1 MNGTE
6 LILNKD
12 QSLYHLNL
20 KPGDISDLIITVGDP
35 DRVEK
40 VSRHFDSVDLKR
52 SGREFVTHT
61 GTIGS
66 RRVSVVSTGIGTDN
80 VDIVVNELHVLHRA
94 SQGKFYDASQLSFVR
109 LGTSGAV
116 QTDIELDSLLISEFA
131 LGLDTLLQFYRWE
144 HLACEVAEIM
154 RSDDRWRNLPR
165 PYATQTDAGLLEY
178 FNPMADLRGVTIT
191 TPGFYAPQ
199 GRSVNLMPR
208 VVSLVELFQTSRFK
222 GQRITNIE
230 METAGIYG
238 MASLLGHRAI
248 SISAILANRVT
259 GDFSQKP
266 EETVDRMIAKALEI
280 IPDIDS

>member
-20 KPGDISDLIITVGDP
+20 KPGEISDLIITVGDP

-40 VSRHFDSVDLKR
+40 VSRHFDSLELSR
-52 SGREFVTHT
+52 SGREFITHT
-61 GTIGS
+61 GQISG
-66 RRVSVVSTGIGTDN
+66 RRITVISTGIGTDN
-80 VDIVVNELHVLHRA
+80 VDIVLNELHVLHQA
-94 SQGKFYDASQLSFVR
+94 SQGKHYDASQLSIIR

-116 QTDIELDSLLISEFA
+116 QTDIEPDSILISEFA
-131 LGLDTLLQFYRWE
+131 LGLDNLLQFYRWE
-144 HLACEVAEIM
+144 HLACDVAALM
-154 RSDDRWRNLPR
+154 SSDVRWRNLPR
-165 PYATQTDAGLLEY
+165 PYATQADGQLLGIFES
-178 FNPMADLRGVTIT
+178 MADLKGVTAT

-208 VVSLVELFQTSRFK
+208 VTNLLSLLQESFFRE
-222 GQRITNIE
+222 QRITNIE

-248 SISAILANRVT
+248 SISAILANRIT
-259 GDFSQKP
+259 GDFSQQPK
-266 EETVDRMIAKALEI
+266 ETVDKMILKALEI
-280 IPDIDS
+280 IPEIVD

>member
-20 KPGDISDLIITVGDP
+20 KPGEISDLIITVGDP

-40 VSRHFDSVDLKR
+40 VSRHFDSVEIRR
-52 SGREFVTHT
+52 SGREFITHT
-61 GTIGS
+61 GHISG
-66 RRVSVVSTGIGTDN
+66 RRISVISTGIGTDN
-80 VDIVVNELHVLHRA
+80 IDIVLNELQILHQA
-94 SQGKFYDASQLSFVR
+94 SEGQFYDADQLSIIR

-116 QTDIELDSLLISEFA
+116 QSDIPLNSILVSEYA
-131 LGLDTLLQFYRWE
+131 LGVDNLLQFYRWE
-144 HLACEVAEIM
+144 YLARDVAALM
-154 RSDDRWRNLPR
+154 REDARWRNLPR
-165 PYATQTDAGLLEY
+165 PYATQGDRVLLDL
-178 FNPMADLRGVTIT
+178 FMPMADIKGVTLT

-208 VVSLVELFQTSRFK
+208 VTGLVELLQATRFK

-238 MASLLGHRAI
+238 MAALLGHRAI
-248 SISAILANRVT
+248 SISAILANRLT
-259 GDFSQKP
+259 GEFSEQP
-266 EETVDRMIAKALEI
+266 GETVDRMIQQALQI
-280 IPDIDS
+280 LPQLDS

>member
-20 KPGDISDLIITVGDP
+20 KPGEISDLIITVGDP

-40 VSRHFDSVDLKR
+40 VSRHFDVVEIRR

-61 GTIGS
+61 GKRSG
-66 RRVSVVSTGIGTDN
+66 RRVSVISTGIGTDN
-80 VDIVVNELHVLHRA
+80 VDIVLNELHVLHQA
-94 SQGKFYDASQLSFVR
+94 SRGKYYDAKQLTLIR

-116 QTDIELDSLLISEFA
+116 QPDINLDSILISEYA
-131 LGLDTLLQFYRWE
+131 LGLDNLLQFYRWE
-144 HLACEVAEIM
+144 HLACEVAELI
-154 RSDDRWRNLPR
+154 RQDERWRNLPR
-165 PYATQTDAGLLEY
+165 PYATQGDDGLIKA
-178 FNPMADLRGVTIT
+178 FAPIADVKGVTCT

-208 VVSLVELFQTSRFK
+208 VVNLVEMLQASVFN
-222 GQRITNIE
+222 GQKVTNIE

-238 MASLLGHRAI
+238 MAALLGHRAI
-248 SISAILANRVT
+248 SISALLANRLT
-259 GDFSQKP
+259 GEFSQRAG
-266 EETVDRMIAKALEI
+266 ETVDRMIEQAL
-280 IPDIDS
+280 DILPQLDS